1 METGHLNGQGLA
13 ELQDYNI
20 QNLPAP
26 PTNNLYSGRFYFN
39 SVDKTL
45 YVYNGTTWVDALSQ
59 GRIYV
64 EGTGIDINGTTIS
77 VDTSVIAQLSDIPTT
92 VAELSDSNNYAK
104 IADLATVAT
113 SGNYDDLIGTPTVD
127 QTYSR
132 ISTNAQSGVAV
143 ASAISSAIAS
153 VYKPV
158 GSSAFANLPL
168 LSAGIE
174 GYVFNIT
181 DAFTTTSD
189 FVEGAGNSYPAG
201 TNIVCIS
208 TRDGYKWDVLSGFID
223 LSGYQTTISDL
234 ETIRS
239 GAAKGATSVQSYNA
253 TNPTLTVTGGICTW
267 NVTHNLNNTNVGVFL
282 YEVSSGERVMYDYS
296 VTNANS
302 IAVKILSSENI
313 SAGTYKVVVNG

>member
-1 METGHLNGQGLA
+1 MKTGHLDGQGLA
-13 ELQDYNI
+13 ELRNYKIQMLASAPTSSEAKFYYN
-20 QNLPAP
+20 
-26 PTNNLYSGRFYFN
+26 TS
-39 SVDKTL
+39 DHTL
-45 YVYNGTTWVDALSQ
+45 YVYNGTSWIDALSQ
-59 GRIYV
+59 GLIYT
-64 EGTGIDINGTTIS
+64 EGTGIDISGNTIS

-113 SGNYDDLIGTPTVD
+113 SGDYNDLIGTPTVD

-132 ISTNAQSGVAV
+132 KSTNAQSGVAV

-153 VYKPV
+153 VYKPA
-158 GSSAFANLPL
+158 GSSAFANLPPL
-168 LSAGIE
+168 FANIE

-189 FVEGAGNSYPAG
+189 FVEGAGKEYPAG

-208 TRDGYKWDVLSGFID
+208 TRDGYKWDILSGFID

-239 GAAKGATSVQSYNA
+239 GAAKGATSIQSYNA
-253 TNPTLTVTGGICTW
+253 TNPTLTSTGGVATW
-267 NVTHNLNNTNVGVFL
+267 VVTHNLNNSNVAIHL
-282 YEVSSGERVMYDYS
+282 YEVSSGEEVIFDRSITNDNS
-296 VTNANS
+296 VT
-302 IAVKILSSENI
+302 IKILASNDVT
-313 SAGTYKVVVNG
+313 AGAYKVVVNG